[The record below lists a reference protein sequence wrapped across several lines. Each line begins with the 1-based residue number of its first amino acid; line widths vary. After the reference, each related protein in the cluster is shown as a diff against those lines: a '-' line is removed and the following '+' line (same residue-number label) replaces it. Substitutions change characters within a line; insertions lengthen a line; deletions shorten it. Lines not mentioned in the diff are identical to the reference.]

1 MTSDKCD
8 VSAERQP
15 IAGWSSSDR
24 SNSRSSI
31 NRNVESREPTLTIDS
46 TEFQSSC
53 SAPRPTPNT
62 TTPSPKMRPSSSL
75 RTSRARARQMDIESG
90 QDQQNIILRDIER
103 TRYDIGKVREDM
115 DKLTKKLQSMATD
128 ITSTKSRV
136 SNMEQTLV
144 STQEV
149 NVNLQILLERA
160 VLSQKKVD
168 TDTMQRVRQ
177 FQGDLSKE
185 MQTRVSS
192 MESNQYTY
200 DGRVVDLNNQV
211 REYANL
217 LEQARDTIH
226 SMADI
231 APSVAS
237 SEEYPSSETNVSSSR
252 RASIASSWATEDEG
266 VGKKE
271 SEITSITSPKLSYTT
286 VENKDM
292 LRSRIIRTNA
302 ISSDKETAT
311 GLKLLLSDKSFQR
324 RS

>member
-1 MTSDKCD
+1 
-8 VSAERQP
+8 
-15 IAGWSSSDR
+15 
-24 SNSRSSI
+24 
-31 NRNVESREPTLTIDS
+31 
-46 TEFQSSC
+46 
-53 SAPRPTPNT
+53 
-62 TTPSPKMRPSSSL
+62 
-75 RTSRARARQMDIESG
+75 
-90 QDQQNIILRDIER
+90 
-103 TRYDIGKVREDM
+103 
-115 DKLTKKLQSMATD
+115 
-128 ITSTKSRV
+128 
-136 SNMEQTLV
+136 
-144 STQEV
+144 
-149 NVNLQILLERA
+149 
-160 VLSQKKVD
+160 
-168 TDTMQRVRQ
+168 
-177 FQGDLSKE
+177 
-185 MQTRVSS
+185 MQTRISS
-192 MESNQYTY
+192 MENNQYTY
-200 DGRVVDLNNQV
+200 DGRVADLNNQV

-237 SEEYPSSETNVSSSR
+237 SEEYPSSETNASLSR

-292 LRSRIIRTNA
+292 MRSRIIRTNA

>member
-1 MTSDKCD
+1 MTSDNCD
-8 VSAERQP
+8 VSAEQQP
-15 IAGWSSSDR
+15 IAGWSSSD
-24 SNSRSSI
+24 SSI
-31 NRNVESREPTLTIDS
+31 SRQVESRQPLSIDN
-46 TEFQSSC
+46 TEFQSSY

-62 TTPSPKMRPSSSL
+62 NPPKMRPSSSL
-75 RTSRARARQMDIESG
+75 RTSRARARRMDIESG
-90 QDQQNIILRDIER
+90 QDQQNIMLRDIER

-128 ITSTKSRV
+128 ITSTKTRV

-177 FQGDLSKE
+177 FQGDLSKILDDNEE

-200 DGRVVDLNNQV
+200 DGRVADLNNQV

-231 APSVAS
+231 TSPSVAS
-237 SEEYPSSETNVSSSR
+237 SEEYPDAASSR

-266 VGKKE
+266 VSKKE